1 LQGVTVMAI
10 DASSVKELRNQ
21 TGAGILDCKN
31 ALEKS
36 NGVFEKAAEFL
47 RKKGLAKAA
56 KKDSRGT
63 PEGRIG
69 SYIHTNGKIGV
80 LVEINCETDF
90 VAKNEIF
97 TNLVK
102 DLCMQVAATDPISV
116 NREDIAQEIIE
127 DQRKSYEE
135 EFQDKPPNIRG
146 EIVEGKMKNFYKE
159 KCLLGQPF
167 IKNNDQTVKD
177 LLDNAKAK
185 FGENIRINRF
195 VRFKI
200 GD

>member
-1 LQGVTVMAI
+1 MAI
-10 DASSVKELRNQ
+10 DASSIKELRNQ

-56 KKDSRGT
+56 KKDSHGT

-69 SYIHTNGKIGV
+69 SYIHTNGKIGA

-90 VAKNEIF
+90 VAENEIF
-97 TNLVK
+97 TNLIK

-116 NREDIAQEIIE
+116 SREDIAQEIIE
-127 DQRKSYEE
+127 DQRKGYQE
-135 EFQDKPPNIRG
+135 EFKDKPSNIRG
-146 EIVEGKMKNFYKE
+146 KIVEGKMENFYKE
-159 KCLLGQPF
+159 KCLLGQSF
-167 IKNNDQTVKD
+167 IKDNDRTVKD

>member
-1 LQGVTVMAI
+1 MAI
-10 DASSVKELRNQ
+10 DASSIKELRSQ

-80 LVEINCETDF
+80 LVEMKCETDF

-97 TNLVK
+97 TNLIK
-102 DLCMQVAATDPISV
+102 DICMQVAATDPISV
-116 NREDIAQEIIE
+116 SKEDIAQEIVE
-127 DQRKSYEE
+127 DQRKSYQG
-135 EFQDKPPNIRG
+135 EFQDKPSNVKEKI
-146 EIVEGKMKNFYKE
+146 IEGKMESFYKE

-167 IKNNDQTVKD
+167 IKDNNQTVKD

-185 FGENIRINRF
+185 FGENIRIDRF

>member
-1 LQGVTVMAI
+1 MAI
-10 DASSVKELRNQ
+10 DASSIKELRNQ

-97 TNLVK
+97 TTLVK

-116 NREDIAQEIIE
+116 SREDIAQEIIE
-127 DQRKSYEE
+127 DQRKSYQE
-135 EFQDKPPNIRG
+135 EFQDKPSNIR
-146 EIVEGKMKNFYKE
+146 ENIIEGKMENFYKE

-167 IKNNDQTVKD
+167 IKDNDRTVKD

>member
-1 LQGVTVMAI
+1 MKGVIVMAI
-10 DASSVKELRNQ
+10 DASSEKELRDQ

-36 NGVFEKAAEFL
+36 NGGFEKAAEFL

-80 LVEINCETDF
+80 LVEMNCETDF

-97 TNLVK
+97 TNLIK
-102 DLCMQVAATDPISV
+102 DICMQVAATDPISV
-116 NREDIAQEIIE
+116 SKEDIAQEIVE
-127 DQRKSYEE
+127 DLRKSYQG
-135 EFQDKPPNIRG
+135 EFQDKPSNVKEKI
-146 EIVEGKMKNFYKE
+146 IEGKLESFYKE

-167 IKNNDQTVKD
+167 IKDNNRTVKD

-185 FGENIRINRF
+185 FGENIRVDRF
-195 VRFKI
+195 IRFKI

>member
-1 LQGVTVMAI
+1 MNI
-10 DASSVKELRNQ
+10 DTSRIKELRDQ
-21 TGAGILDCKN
+21 TGAGILDCKK

-36 NGVFEKAAEFL
+36 DGVLEKAAEL
-47 RKKGLAKAA
+47 LKKKGLAKAA

-69 SYIHTNGKIGV
+69 SYIHTNGKLGV
-80 LVEINCETDF
+80 LVELNCETDF
-90 VAKNEIF
+90 VAKNEVF
-97 TNLVK
+97 ANLLK
-102 DLCMQVAATDPISV
+102 DICMQVAATDPISIS
-116 NREDIAQEIIE
+116 REDIAQEIIE
-127 DQRKSYEE
+127 GQKKIYQE
-135 EFQDKPPNIRG
+135 EFQDKTPDVREKI
-146 EIVEGKMKNFYKE
+146 IEGKMENFYRE

-167 IKNNDQTVKD
+167 IKDNNRTVKD
-177 LLDNAKAK
+177 LLDNAKAR

>member
-1 LQGVTVMAI
+1 MAI
-10 DASSVKELRNQ
+10 DASSIKELRNQ

-36 NGVFEKAAEFL
+36 NGVFEKATEFL

-69 SYIHTNGKIGV
+69 SYIHTNGKIGA

-90 VAKNEIF
+90 VAENEIF
-97 TNLVK
+97 TNLIK

-116 NREDIAQEIIE
+116 SREDIAQEIIE

-135 EFQDKPPNIRG
+135 EFKDKPSNIRG
-146 EIVEGKMKNFYKE
+146 KIVEGKMENFYKE
-159 KCLLGQPF
+159 KCLLGQLF
-167 IKNNDQTVKD
+167 IKDNDQTVKD

>member
-1 LQGVTVMAI
+1 MAI
-10 DASSVKELRNQ
+10 DASSIKELRNQ

-80 LVEINCETDF
+80 LVEMKCETDF

-97 TNLVK
+97 TNLIK
-102 DLCMQVAATDPISV
+102 DICMQVAATDPISV
-116 NREDIAQEIIE
+116 SKEDIAQEIVE
-127 DQRKSYEE
+127 DQRKSYQG
-135 EFQDKPPNIRG
+135 EFQDKPSNVKEKI
-146 EIVEGKMKNFYKE
+146 IEGKMENFYKE
-159 KCLLGQPF
+159 KCLLVQPF
-167 IKNNDQTVKD
+167 IKDNNQTVKD

-185 FGENIRINRF
+185 FGENIRIDRF

>member
-1 LQGVTVMAI
+1 MAI
-10 DASSVKELRNQ
+10 DASSIKELRNQ

-63 PEGRIG
+63 PEGKIC

-80 LVEINCETDF
+80 LVEMNCETDF

-97 TNLVK
+97 TNLIK
-102 DLCMQVAATDPISV
+102 DICMQVAATDPISV
-116 NREDIAQEIIE
+116 SREGIAQEIV
-127 DQRKSYEE
+127 DSQRESYQE
-135 EFQDKPPNIRG
+135 EFQDKPSNIK
-146 EIVEGKMKNFYKE
+146 EKAIEGKMENFYKE
-159 KCLLGQPF
+159 KCLLVQPF
-167 IKNNDQTVKD
+167 IKDNDQTVKD

>member
-1 LQGVTVMAI
+1 MTI
-10 DASSVKELRNQ
+10 DASSIKELRNQ

-36 NGVFEKAAEFL
+36 DGVFEKAAEFL
-47 RKKGLAKAA
+47 RKKGLTKAA

-69 SYIHTNGKIGV
+69 SYIHTNGKMGV

-97 TNLVK
+97 TNLLK

-116 NREDIAQEIIE
+116 VREDIAREIIE
-127 DQRKSYEE
+127 DQRKIYQEK
-135 EFQDKPPNIRG
+135 FQDKPPEVREKI
-146 EIVEGKMKNFYKE
+146 IEGKMENFYKE
-159 KCLLGQPF
+159 KCLLEQPF
-167 IKNNDQTVKD
+167 IKDNNETVKD

-195 VRFKI
+195 VRFRI
-200 GD
+200 GE

>member
-1 LQGVTVMAI
+1 MAI
-10 DASSVKELRNQ
+10 DASSIKELRNQ

-80 LVEINCETDF
+80 LVAMNCETDF

-97 TNLVK
+97 TNLIK
-102 DLCMQVAATDPISV
+102 DICMQVAATDPISV
-116 NREDIAQEIIE
+116 SKEDIAQEIVE
-127 DQRKSYEE
+127 DQRKSYQG
-135 EFQDKPPNIRG
+135 EFQDKPSNVKEKI
-146 EIVEGKMKNFYKE
+146 IEGKMESFYKE

-167 IKNNDQTVKD
+167 IKDNNQTVKD

-185 FGENIRINRF
+185 FGENIRIDRF